1 MEDHFEKFLAI
12 AEREKLSEK
21 DKALWRSCVL
31 CSGQS
36 CLRPILAVIEERPE
50 MLVALTEN
58 MRRKIDIMKRGDSV
72 AWAALLR
79 EEEMF

>member
-1 MEDHFEKFLAI
+1 MEDHFTKFLAI

-21 DKALWRSCVL
+21 DKALWRSFVL
-31 CSGQS
+31 CAGQDG
-36 CLRPILAVIEERPE
+36 LRPILTAIEERPE
-50 MLVALTEN
+50 MLAALTEN

-79 EEEMF
+79 EEDVF